1 MMGQAVKYCSDQA
14 RLAVIHHRLASLYHH
29 SYRHLLQDTDTA
41 RERNNKMK
49 LADFHYVKATNTYSS
64 LDMVA
69 QTIRTVLERA
79 GLVEASLATLKSEV
93 GRYKANLQVLDIITD
108 TKTILSKILSRE
120 VKLTDPTEVEEE
132 EKMVTTILNRLQ
144 ATLLALVKTG
154 ASCGGGGGGKHKRS
168 KQESND
174 T

>member
-14 RLAVIHHRLASLYHH
+14 RLAIIHHRLASLYHH

-108 TKTILSKILSRE
+108 TKTILGKIVSRE
-120 VKLTDPTEVEEE
+120 EKLTDPSEVEEE
-132 EKMVTTILNRLQ
+132 EKMVATILNRLQ
-144 ATLLALVKTG
+144 ATLLALIKTAG
-154 ASCGGGGGGKHKRS
+154 
-168 KQESND
+168 
-174 T
+174 